1 MTPATSSDDALLR
14 RLQSG
19 KRDAFERIYGAHHPG
34 IYNLCA
40 RIVGDREE
48 AKDLTQEV
56 FIKAFSQLPADI
68 GELKLRPWLYRVATN
83 ACFDHLRK
91 RTRGAGGDGTEI
103 DELPSRVDG
112 FEQSQTVALVE
123 QTLGQLN
130 ERYRTAL
137 VLKDLHG
144 LPTEELATVLDI
156 PRATADVLVHRARR
170 SFKKA
175 FSTLAGDGA
184 TAPASLGIILA
195 PLAVPAILH
204 AMPALSLAHGSAAAS
219 AAAATGG
226 AAASGGAAA
235 GGGII
240 AKLAGMMTAKV
251 AIVGATAAVVCGGAA
266 IGTVEYRSHYA
277 MSSSATAMMNSG
289 GMGGA
294 SAGPM
299 SGWRSAGS
307 RARWGHYSRW
317 AKRSW
322 MMGSRSS
329 PWMGRDG
336 TRNRTWSGSSGSGSG
351 MGSGSGSWPSGS
363 GSGSWSG
370 GSSSIGSSWM
380 GGSGSG
386 W

>member
-1 MTPATSSDDALLR
+1 MTPATTSDDALLR
-14 RLQSG
+14 RLQFG
-19 KRDAFERIYGAHHPG
+19 RRNAFERIYGAHHPG

-56 FIKAFSQLPADI
+56 FIKAFSQLPTDI

-91 RTRGAGGDGTEI
+91 RSRSAGGDGTEV
-103 DELPSRVDG
+103 DDLPSRVDG

-123 QTLGQLN
+123 ETLGQIN

-175 FSTLAGDGA
+175 FSTLAGDRA
-184 TAPASLGIILA
+184 AAPASLGLILA
-195 PLAVPAILH
+195 PLAVPALLH
-204 AMPALSLAHGSAAAS
+204 AMPALSIAHGSVASS
-219 AAAATGG
+219 AAATASGG
-226 AAASGGAAA
+226 AAAASGGAAS
-235 GGGII
+235 GGGIV

-251 AIVGATAAVVCGGAA
+251 AIVGAAATVVCGGAA
-266 IGTVEYRSHYA
+266 IGTVEYQSHHA
-277 MSSSATAMMNSG
+277 MGSSATAMMSSS
-289 GMGGA
+289 GMGAA
-294 SAGPM
+294 SH
-299 SGWRSAGS
+299 
-307 RARWGHYSRW
+307 ARWGHYSRW
-317 AKRSW
+317 AKRTW
-322 MMGSRSS
+322 MTGGHS
-329 PWMGRDG
+329 PTWMGRDG
-336 TRNRTWSGSSGSGSG
+336 KWNRTWSG
-351 MGSGSGSWPSGS
+351 GSGSGSSMQSGS
-363 GSGSWSG
+363 GMDAGSSGSWSSGTSNGSWSG
-370 GSSSIGSSWM
+370 GGSS
-380 GGSGSG
+380 G